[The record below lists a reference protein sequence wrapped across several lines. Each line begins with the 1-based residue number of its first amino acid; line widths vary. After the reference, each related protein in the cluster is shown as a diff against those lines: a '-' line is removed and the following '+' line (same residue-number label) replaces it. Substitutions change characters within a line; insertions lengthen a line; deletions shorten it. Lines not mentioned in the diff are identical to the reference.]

1 MWQEVVNQYKM
12 DDMEGL
18 AYRCCLLW
26 IEYVEKYFPNENLR
40 RTGISIIPKYLSE
53 NKGDPRKSLVFKYCF
68 KFVRESQNIIPPE
81 QFHLFIRAQLDIL
94 RHVNTGKGYPEISPN
109 CLVGDKAWKRWKL
122 WKRKY
127 DAISAKPSEV
137 PEAIGPGVQK
147 ALAGLERTKEFLAK
161 TLGASPGLD
170 KYREAYLNNNLF
182 RWANFGKISPYY
194 LVISPHIAA
203 VMKPDDLKRLNFDPT
218 LYKSCITD
226 EVMRKFKEMFPH
238 E

>member
-1 MWQEVVNQYKM
+1 MI
-12 DDMEGL
+12 D
-18 AYRCCLLW
+18 A
-26 IEYVEKYFPNENLR
+26 
-40 RTGISIIPKYLSE
+40 
-53 NKGDPRKSLVFKYCF
+53 
-68 KFVRESQNIIPPE
+68 
-81 QFHLFIRAQLDIL
+81 
-94 RHVNTGKGYPEISPN
+94 N

-127 DAISAKPSEV
+127 DAATAKPTEISQAV
-137 PEAIGPGVQK
+137 GPGVVK
-147 ALAGLERTKEFLAK
+147 ALDGLEKTKEFLAK
-161 TLGASPGLD
+161 TFGAAPGID

-203 VMKPDDLKRLNFDPT
+203 VMTPEDLKRLNFDPA

-226 EVMRKFKEMFPH
+226 EVMQRFKEMFPH